1 MRFTTLIGLL
11 LLVGIFL
18 VDLGPNISLIVDP
31 LACTFVVVG
40 TLGLVLTSFSL
51 REIRLAI
58 AIGLGAWFTTRQ
70 NSVSDI
76 QAAEIFYRHVAIYAS
91 DWLGRGNIWIGN
103 YAGRWHLRNRSH
115 LATWPPSLHL
125 DGALWPLY
133 RVHRLHANSYTITIR
148 DTVVKKG
155 KELKELVALQIRIGL
170 S

>member
-76 QAAEIFYRHVAIYAS
+76 QAAEIFYRHVAIYAQV
-91 DWLGRGNIWIGN
+91 IGWVGVIFGLVIMLEDGIFET
-103 YAGRWHLRNRSH
+103 A
-115 LATWPPSLHL
+115 ATWQPGLRVCIL
-125 DGALWPLY
+125 TVLY
-133 RVHRLHANSYTITIR
+133 GLFIAYIVCMPIRTRLRLEIR
-148 DTVVKKG
+148 LLKKE
-155 KELKELVALQIRIGL
+155 K